1 MDNTRIKDLPDFK
14 GSTGLVALDSSLYG
28 TGKVPLPRLA
38 QMMGV
43 QGGGTVDPA
52 VLDGKVDKV
61 TGATEND
68 IAVFDANGN
77 LVDSGKT
84 ISELNITDASGDIYW
99 GDLSTTWEDI
109 VRAQA
114 QGKIVYLRLDIA
126 GMFCLTAGPIKNV
139 VPRFDATFK
148 AMDKVKELRKQ
159 TFMNALGSIN
169 DALTEHGYEVLTE
182 QDIDDLLDGKMPIER
197 YNEVTVSMG
206 QEPVDDAGYREAL
219 EVSCPWLT
227 VADVDLDEFLD
238 DFVESMR
245 SNPLVN
251 NIAVDLS
258 FNTAELG
265 LGALGY
271 DESILNSVRIGLG
284 LNYSAD
290 LPLPT
295 PTYVALGLP
304 FIMCIP
310 VEIEGLP
317 IPGMGTVNLLD
328 MLFEGQYD
336 QIEQAIEENPD
347 DPQLQLI
354 AGIKNALIGDGDA
367 LFGLALGMSITKKD
381 EYDPPG
387 LVLDL
392 NGTQWNREIDIDSL
406 LENAQLPN
414 GLDASDLYDTVQ
426 SMIIQYTGLDI
437 DIGEIV
443 EMINNIKISISP
455 RHTFRTVMQLINAGW
470 DINLV
475 SFHSEYEDPTQ
486 VLIPGHPGYY
496 GMGIEF
502 SALVPVES
510 FADGYE
516 AKRDVVENNP
526 DTGTVGSGAVR
537 YSYSVITCKDSG
549 DVVFLNRQRDGY
561 FRRAIKIVDD
571 MPFRDL
577 YAAACEG
584 CMGYYGSVGHIGWF
598 ELVPRE
604 IDDTDVVFITSLNSD
619 DPVTLIACAAR
630 YDAVDDGLKQAV
642 EDNDE
647 QDDPENPVIDI
658 VGEFYAFGD
667 KVYVDPS
674 QYAETPELLAALL
687 HYWMDVLW
695 QPMEVYV
702 PGWGWGRDRGRERVV
717 YYNTWNHYIGDD
729 VAGSASELDTVLDT
743 EFYAGY
749 SAITTYPDDSGYGE
763 RIKWFK
769 RGIVCNVRLTGDD
782 GDLHYELRNIDG
794 LEGTVYEYWVDEIDG
809 EPVQQ
814 RYDGNVYDCLYS
826 ALNFVEPGILPMYM
840 QLPNGES
847 LPLVEIER
855 GENPCLYFAK
865 VKDGELHEAK
875 LTLSYDCSTDVIVSP
890 PRPLET
896 AWQIADEV
904 TPVQEDEDYVLNVQH
919 KCIHI
924 IHLSNTTPSLTIVP
938 DSENRPLSGEPMQVK
953 VIVMKDAGT
962 GTTDLIIPGTF
973 VGINGQYTLNPDKAY
988 ILEVTGPIAS
998 FRETELPQSPQHPN
1012 GGIQ

>member
-1 MDNTRIKDLPDFK
+1 MDNTRIKDLPDFR
-14 GSTGLVALDSSLYG
+14 GSAGLVALDSSLYG
-28 TGKVPLPRLA
+28 TGKVPLSRLA

-61 TGATEND
+61 TDATEND

-77 LVDSGKT
+77 LVDSGKM
-84 ISELNITDASGDIYW
+84 ISDLNITDASGDIYW

-139 VPRFDATFK
+139 VPRFDATIK
-148 AMDKVKELRKQ
+148 TMGKVKEMRKQ
-159 TFMNALGSIN
+159 TIMHELASIN
-169 DALTEHGYEVLTE
+169 DALGEHGYEVLTE
-182 QDIDDLLDGKMPIER
+182 QDIDVLLDGKMPIER
-197 YNEVTVSMG
+197 YNEIAVSMD
-206 QEPVDDAGYREAL
+206 QEPVDADGYEEAL
-219 EVSCPWLT
+219 KTLCPWLT
-227 VADVDLDEFLD
+227 MADIDPDELLD

-245 SNPLVN
+245 DNPLVN

-258 FNTAELG
+258 FNTADLA

-271 DESILNSVRIGLG
+271 DESIINSVRIGLG

-295 PTYVALGLP
+295 PTYVAFGLP

-354 AGIKNALIGDGDA
+354 AGIKNALIGNGDA

-437 DIGEIV
+437 DIGAIV
-443 EMINNIKISISP
+443 EMINNIKISMSP
-455 RHTFRTVMQLINAGW
+455 RLTFRTVMQLINAGW

-475 SFHSEYEDPTQ
+475 FFHSEYDDPTQ
-486 VLIPGHPGYY
+486 ILIPGHPGYY

-502 SALVPVES
+502 SALVPVEA
-510 FADGYE
+510 FADGYDGYNVTRS
-516 AKRDVVENNP
+516 AVENNP

-561 FRRAIKIVDD
+561 FRRAIKLDDD

-584 CMGYYGSVGHIGWF
+584 CMGYYGVVGHIGWF
-598 ELVPRE
+598 ELVPGE
-604 IDDTDVVFITSLNSD
+604 IDDTEVVFVTQLNVD
-619 DPVTLIACAAR
+619 EPVTLIACAAR
-630 YDAVDDGLKQAV
+630 YADDDLKRSAV
-642 EDNDE
+642 DNDE
-647 QDDPENPVIDI
+647 QDASENPVFDI
-658 VGEFYAFGD
+658 VAEFCACGN
-667 KVYVDPS
+667 KVYIDPS
-674 QYAETPELLAALL
+674 QLTPELLSELL
-687 HYWMDVLW
+687 HYWIDEHK

-702 PGWGWGRDRGRERVV
+702 PDWGRVV
-717 YYNTWNHYIGDD
+717 NYETWDYSSDGVTGTEFEI
-729 VAGSASELDTVLDT
+729 DTVLDN
-743 EFYAGY
+743 ELYAGY
-749 SAITTYPDDSGYGE
+749 SSVTTYPDDSGYGD
-763 RIKWFK
+763 RIRWSK
-769 RGIVCNVRLTGDD
+769 RGVVCNVRVTEED
-782 GDLHYELRNIDG
+782 GELRYVLGSIYG
-794 LEGTVYEYWVDEIDG
+794 LEGSVFEYWVEQIDG
-809 EPVQQ
+809 EPVPQ
-814 RYDGNVYDCLYS
+814 RWDGNVYDCLCS
-826 ALNFVEPGILPMYM
+826 ALRYVEPGILPMYM
-840 QLPNGES
+840 QLPNGET
-847 LPLVEIER
+847 LPLVEIENDNNYR
-855 GENPCLYFAK
+855 LYFAK

-875 LTLSYDCSTDVIVSP
+875 LTLDFEWSDEINEWYCVTDIIVTP

-896 AWQIADEV
+896 AWQIVDGMV
-904 TPVQEDEDYVLNVQH
+904 PVQEDVDYVVNVQH
-919 KCIHI
+919 KRIYN
-924 IHLSNTTPSLTIVP
+924 IHLSNTTPTLTIVP
-938 DSENRPLSGEPMQVK
+938 DSENSPLPGEPMQFK
-953 VIVMKDAGT
+953 VIVMKDSEP

-973 VGINGQYTLNPDKAY
+973 IGINGQYTLNPDKAY
-988 ILEVTGPIAS
+988 ILEVIGPIAS
-998 FRETELPQSPQHPN
+998 FREAELPQDPN
-1012 GGIQ
+1012 GGIQK